1 MQQEVMDRACAYQD
15 EIVGFMGRLIQANSL
30 SGREQDVVN
39 VIRDEM
45 RKTGFDDVKIDPLGN
60 ILGRVGSG
68 PTIVAM
74 DAHIDTVDVGDPAQW
89 ASPPFS
95 GKVEGEWMYGRGAA
109 DQKGGM
115 ASMVY
120 GMRVMR
126 DLGLLDDVTVYVVG
140 SVLEED
146 CDGLCWR
153 YIIEEDHV
161 RPDYVVITEPTA
173 LRIHRGQKGRIEVV
187 VKTSGRSAH
196 ASAPER
202 GDNAVY
208 EMARLVG
215 EIEALN
221 DRLVAH
227 SVLGKGTIVVSE
239 ITSDSPSVNAVPDRC
254 SIHID
259 RRLTAGE
266 TKDEAL
272 QQIHEAAVRAN
283 VDAEIVELTYDEPS
297 YTGVRYPT
305 EKYFPAWLERE
316 DAPITQ
322 AARAAFRDVFGRE
335 AELSTWVF
343 STNGTV
349 TRGVYEIPTIGFGP
363 GDEAYA
369 HAPNER
375 VRIDELV
382 KAAAFYAAFPGH
394 LKDTR

>member
-1 MQQEVMDRACAYQD
+1 MQQGVMDRARAYQG
-15 EIVGFMGRLIQANSL
+15 EIVSFMSRLIQASSV
-30 SGREQDVVN
+30 SGGERDVVD
-39 VIRDEM
+39 VIRKEM
-45 RKTGFDDVKIDPLGN
+45 LKSGFDEVTVDPLGN
-60 ILGRVGSG
+60 VIGRMGSG
-68 PTIVAM
+68 STVVAM
-74 DAHIDTVDVGDPAQW
+74 DAHIDTVDVGDSTQW
-89 ASPPFS
+89 AMPPFS
-95 GKVEGEWMYGRGAA
+95 GKVEDGWLYGRGAA

-120 GMRVMR
+120 GMRIMR
-126 DLGLLDDVTVYVVG
+126 DLGLLDDVAVYVVG

-153 YIIEEDHV
+153 YIIEEDRI

-202 GDNAVY
+202 GENAVY
-208 EMARLVG
+208 KMAHLVS

-221 DRLVAH
+221 ERLTAH
-227 SVLGKGTIVVSE
+227 PILGKGTIVVSE
-239 ITSDSPSVNAVPDRC
+239 IRSDSPSVNAVPDRC
-254 SIHID
+254 AVHID

-266 TKDEAL
+266 TKEAAL
-272 QQIHEAAVRAN
+272 QQIGEAATCAGVN
-283 VDAEIVELTYDEPS
+283 VEIVELTYDEPS

-305 EKYFPAWLERE
+305 EKYFPAWLEKE
-316 DAPITQ
+316 DAPITL
-322 AARAAFRDVFGRE
+322 AAKKAFRSVFGRE

-375 VRIDELV
+375 VRIDDLIS
-382 KAAAFYAAFPGH
+382 AAAFYAAFPAS
-394 LKDTR
+394 LDKQ